1 MSDFNYSIEDLTD
14 TSSIAR
20 KTSNNFYGNLPT
32 GEPVVTSFSQSGD
45 ASRTLTQRDLQSVLA
60 GDALYRNPAFS
71 LQLSNQ
77 AAQSSI
83 NGILGSIS
91 GADDK
96 NIVIQDPNSSNPNAK
111 LVRSCSFSSD
121 SCQELFGFKLF
132 TLWFK
137 KLCC

>member
-45 ASRTLTQRDLQSVLA
+45 ASRSLTQRDLQSVL
-60 GDALYRNPAFS
+60 
-71 LQLSNQ
+71 QLSNQ
-77 AAQSSI
+77 SAQSSI

-137 KLCC
+137 KLFC